1 MSYELGKHPARAVSA
16 VLGVANTGTEQ
27 VAIEYEFTDGPNKG
41 KRITHYAY
49 FTDKTMDR
57 SVETLRISG
66 FEGEDLTDLSSL
78 SAPTT
83 PVVQLVLDH
92 EEHNGVSQV
101 RVKWVNRLGGPAVK
115 QAMEPDQARD
125 FANRMRAHLVAY
137 DKQHGA
143 QSTPRSTAP
152 APRKPLNGGPSGDGL
167 PF

>member
-1 MSYELGKHPARAVSA
+1 MNYEIGKHPARAVNA

-27 VAIEYEFTDGPNKG
+27 VGIEYEFTDGPNKG

-57 SVETLRISG
+57 SVETLRLSG
-66 FEGEDLTDLSSL
+66 FEGDDLTDVSSL

-83 PVVQLVLDH
+83 PVVQLVLEH
-92 EEHNGVSQV
+92 EEHNGVSQI
-101 RVKWVNRLGGPAVK
+101 RVKWVNRLGGAAVK

-125 FANRMRAHLVAY
+125 FANRMRGHLVAY
-137 DKQHGA
+137 DRQQGGA
-143 QSTPRSTAP
+143 STA
-152 APRKPLNGGPSGDGL
+152 APKAKKPTVNGRGPSGDGL